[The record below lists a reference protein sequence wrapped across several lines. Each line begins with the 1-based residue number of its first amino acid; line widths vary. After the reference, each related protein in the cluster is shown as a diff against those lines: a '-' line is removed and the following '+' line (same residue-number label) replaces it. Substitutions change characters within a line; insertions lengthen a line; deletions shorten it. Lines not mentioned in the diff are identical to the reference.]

1 MVTRLVFVVLF
12 ALVAEEAQGSVPVG
26 SAAPVALAHGVELR
40 QAVAD
45 TPRTVADTVPL
56 PAAQRLFGGAGSP
69 LGDLAVRFRARGEFG
84 GDWARFRPCDAALQV
99 TCSPG
104 LIPRLQPDVQ
114 FSLEAAGTVSDRL
127 VLDVDYD
134 QTREFGG
141 ANRFQVYWRGRE
153 GDALRRVELGDVT
166 FALPDSRF
174 LTRGIPAGNFGLLAR
189 AGTGPVEVQ
198 GVVAQQQGSRQTR
211 EFRLGGDGSG
221 LVREDTLVVE
231 DAQYVKGQFFFLVE
245 PTLLPGHPHTEV
257 LNLRPGDMRADEAP
271 GAEPIQLW
279 RMERDPSLRQPVE
292 GYIRADAS
300 LAGEDGDEVRESG
313 WFRYLRPGV
322 DYYLHPS
329 GLWVGLR
336 VPLRPDEALA
346 VTYVNVLG
354 DTIGDYNPER
364 IQNVGGVPR
373 LRLVRA
379 AGPRHQ
385 PGRATWDRE
394 LRQVYRLSTSNE
406 VELDALDLTVS
417 LGEESGGRTFL
428 DAPSGRRLSLLR
440 LFGLDR
446 DAPFERVDP
455 RALFQPGGE
464 DPLEAGMSGSFLVFP
479 TLRPFLEPPPLL
491 REGLGAGEVGALL
504 GANANR
510 RIYEAEDPLEREG
523 SGLFRLNLIL
533 RTRSSGVATSFPVGA
548 FGILEGSERIYLG
561 DRLLRPGVDYLM
573 DPEVGVVTLLQPEF
587 LLARSS
593 SDRLRITWEQ
603 ATLFRPR
610 PTTLVGGSAEIL
622 LGEQGAV
629 NVLGLYQAEQRIL
642 NRPRFGAEPAAA
654 GMLGVRSVLAWNT
667 DPLDRLAMR
676 LLGARPADLREGGG
690 ELRIEAEAAL
700 SLPNPNVS
708 GDAFLD
714 DFDAGDER
722 GISLLASAWHL
733 GSAPET
739 ATGLGERA
747 PPAFN
752 VPSALRMVWQHS
764 WVESGPGGDSIG
776 VSEGFFPRSDID
788 RQITVV
794 GTEVREPGLL
804 LSFGETPG
812 VVHAAPRWRSIT
824 TLLSSTGAD
833 LSQTEFLDF
842 YVAEGDQLTLVL
854 DLGSVSEDAYFIDE
868 NGRTSGI
875 REDTGRPWGLGVL
888 DQEADPLRGEIWDR
902 EADARGVWPGTC
914 RAEPGRVYAIGDPD
928 ANCTRGNGRRDTE
941 DLNGNGVLDLEER
954 AARYVVRLDG
964 SSPYL
969 VRSRQETGTR
979 FQLYRIPLRGPDAL
993 FPGGALTTADWR
1005 AIQYLRLTVV
1015 GPRSSRLTLARM
1027 RLVGSRWVKRAG
1039 DGVLRGLG
1047 GDTVSVAA
1055 SFDVRPVSILTEGP
1069 AYQAP
1074 PGVLELLDDPTSAVG
1089 GRGVEFSERS
1099 LALRVRGLAGGDRV
1113 EVYSRFFQRPR
1124 DFLAYRELRLWALAR
1139 EGDFGPAE
1147 GDLRVF
1153 LKVGSDPENFYL
1165 WTQPL
1170 EPAADPGG
1178 VLPTDWLPERVL
1190 AFEEWIRLR
1199 RLAEEEL
1206 LLRPPSARGEPVVL
1220 WSADSTY
1227 AVVLN
1232 DRARA
1237 PNLAAVREIS
1247 LGVWNPGLFPA
1258 DGEVWFNE
1266 LRLGAGVRS
1275 TGHARQM
1282 SLELDGG
1289 RAYQFRAGFQ
1299 GTSPRFR
1306 TLDQGPTYQDDAV
1319 LNLSGSLQLGAALPS
1334 RWGVDLPLSVSHYR
1348 VGEDP
1353 LFLSGTD
1360 LQGGAIPGLRTR
1372 GIRETRASL
1381 TLRTDAQTG
1390 LPAVDRLLS
1399 AFDARVAL
1407 SRSSVQTLTTESSAT
1422 GVEAGVGFEIRPR
1435 PRRTDLVPRILEPV
1449 VRLFFPPRMA
1459 RRLNEARFQ
1468 WSPSE
1473 IRAGTLLRQRELE
1486 VTRFGSILTGA
1497 PGPGLDPGFSSVN
1510 PRGDAVSAP
1519 EGWLDSRGRI
1529 AFEPGGT
1536 LTASLD
1542 MVSERD
1548 LLDPG
1553 VSAPDARVASLLAA
1567 ERRRLLG
1574 MDLGWETRRQM
1585 LARVGLRPEPIPGM
1599 RLEISGQSRFGSD
1612 RSAGVVRLATSPVVD
1627 PGALL
1632 RNVRVERDLR
1642 VGMLLDAGVL
1652 VFGRVPTTR
1661 PADPDAEAGPAG
1673 IPAPPGIPSPGAIER
1688 VIRAVSPLN
1697 LVVQDGVVSAF
1708 FREDVD
1714 PGAGFQF
1721 GLGGASDLAFLG
1733 TVRAAS
1739 VVERRAL
1746 TAGSGLRLPASFF
1759 LNVNLQDTE
1768 VTSLDRRSQRD
1779 GRTRS
1784 WPDVRA
1790 GASNL
1795 PLPADWEG
1803 MLERVAFTSG
1813 VLRIREEVS
1822 YGEGL
1827 QARSRSETRIPV
1839 ELTLEW
1845 AAGVTARY
1853 RGTVGR
1859 GEGIDPTG
1867 RTGREQ
1873 SDHGL
1878 SLETRLRPRGGLD
1891 SAMGG
1896 SFRLAFLAQYSR
1908 LEECRVPSGTEACVP
1923 FLERQTRSV
1932 SLGLDT
1938 FVSGFEVGGQVS
1950 LLDRTAFGVFETG
1963 FRQFQVGVWGRMEF
1977 AAGPVGRL
1985 DARRVPSDPFR
1996 R

>member
-1 MVTRLVFVVLF
+1 MVTRLVFVMLS
-12 ALVAEEAQGSVPVG
+12 ALVAGEAKPSPSSSGPAPAAAVPGATV
-26 SAAPVALAHGVELR
+26 LR
-40 QAVAD
+40 MVAD
-45 TPRTVADTVPL
+45 TPRTAGDTVPV

-84 GDWARFRPCDAALQV
+84 GDWAQFRPCDASLQF

-141 ANRFQVYWRGRE
+141 ANRFQVYWQGRE
-153 GDALRRVELGDVT
+153 GDVLRRMELGDVT

-189 AGTGPVEVQ
+189 AGTGPVEIQ

-211 EFRLGGDGSG
+211 EFRLGADGSG
-221 LVREDTLVVE
+221 LLREDTLVVE
-231 DAQYVKGQFFFLVE
+231 DAQYVRGQFFFLAD
-245 PTLLPGHPHTEV
+245 PALLPGHPHVEV
-257 LNLRPGDMRADEAP
+257 LNLRPGDMRADQTP
-271 GAEPIQLW
+271 GPEPIQLW

-300 LAGEDGDEVRESG
+300 LAGANGDEVRESG

-346 VTYVNVLG
+346 VTYVTVMG

-364 IQNVGGVPR
+364 VQNLGGVPR
-373 LRLVRA
+373 LRLVRS

-385 PGRATWDRE
+385 PGRPTWERE
-394 LRQVYRLSTSNE
+394 LRQIYRLSTSDE
-406 VELDALDLTVS
+406 VELDALDLSIS

-440 LFGLDR
+440 IFGLDA

-464 DPLEAGMSGSFLVFP
+464 DPLEAGMSGSFLIFP
-479 TLRPFLEPPPLL
+479 TLRPFLEPPPLP
-491 REGLGAGEVGALL
+491 REGLGAGEVAALL
-504 GANANR
+504 GSNANR

-523 SGLFRLNLIL
+523 GGLFRLNMTL
-533 RTRSSGVATSFPVGA
+533 RTRSTGVATSFPLGA
-548 FGILEGSERIYLG
+548 FGVLEGSERIYLG

-603 ATLFRPR
+603 ASLFRPR
-610 PTTLVGGSAEIL
+610 PTTLVGGSAELL
-622 LGEQGAV
+622 LGDQGAI
-629 NVLGLYQAEQRIL
+629 NVLGLYQAEQQIL

-667 DPLDRLAMR
+667 EPLDRLAMR
-676 LLGARPADLREGGG
+676 FLGARPADLREGGG
-690 ELRIEAEAAL
+690 ELRVEAEAAL

-722 GISLLASAWHL
+722 SISLLASAWHL
-733 GSAPET
+733 GSAPESG
-739 ATGLGERA
+739 AGLGERG
-747 PPAFN
+747 PGAFD
-752 VPSALRMVWQHS
+752 VSSALRMVWQHS
-764 WVESGPGGDSIG
+764 WIEPGPAGDSIG

-788 RQITVV
+788 RQISVV

-812 VVHAAPRWRSIT
+812 VVHPAPRWRSIT

-842 YVAEGDQLTLVL
+842 YVAEGDALTLVL
-854 DLGSVSEDAYFIDE
+854 DLGSVSEDAFFIDP
-868 NGRTSGI
+868 NGRTSGF
-875 REDTGRPWGLGVL
+875 REDTGRPWGLGTL

-902 EADARGVWPGTC
+902 EADGRGVWPGSC

-969 VRSRQETGTR
+969 VRTRQETGTR

-993 FPGGALTTADWR
+993 FPGGQLSAADWR

-1015 GPRSSRLTLARM
+1015 GPRSSRVTLARM
-1027 RLVGSRWVKRAG
+1027 RLVGSRWVKRGG

-1047 GDTVSVAA
+1047 GDTVSLAA
-1055 SFDVRPVSILTEGP
+1055 SFDVRPVSVLTEGP

-1074 PGVLELLDDPTSAVG
+1074 PGVLEQLDDPASAVG

-1139 EGDFGPAE
+1139 EGDFGSGE

-1165 WTQPL
+1165 WTRPL
-1170 EPAADPGG
+1170 EPAPDPGA

-1206 LLRPPSARGEPVVL
+1206 LLRPPSARGEPVML

-1266 LRLGAGVRS
+1266 LRLGAGVR
-1275 TGHARQM
+1275 TAGHARQM
-1282 SLELDGG
+1282 NLELDGG

-1306 TLDQGPTYQDDAV
+1306 TLDQGPNYQDDAV
-1319 LNLSGSLQLGAALPS
+1319 LNLSGSVQLGAVLPS

-1360 LQGGAIPGLRTR
+1360 LEGGAIPGIRTG

-1381 TLRTDAQTG
+1381 TLRSDAQTG

-1399 AFDARVAL
+1399 AFDGRVAV
-1407 SRSSVQTLTTESSAT
+1407 SHSAVETLTTESSAS

-1435 PRRTDLVPRILEPV
+1435 PRRIDLVPGVLQPV
-1449 VRLFFPPRMA
+1449 VRLFLPPGMA

-1468 WSPSE
+1468 WTPSE
-1473 IRAGTLLRQRELE
+1473 MRAGTLLRRRELE
-1486 VTRFGSILTGA
+1486 VTRYGSILTGN
-1497 PGPGLDPGFSSVN
+1497 PGPGSGAGPGFAPLSPVGISE
-1510 PRGDAVSAP
+1510 SAP
-1519 EGWLDSRGRI
+1519 ESWLDSRARI

-1542 MVSERD
+1542 LVSERD

-1553 VSAPDARVASLLAA
+1553 LSAPDARVAALLEA

-1574 MDLGWETRRQM
+1574 VDVGWETRRQM
-1585 LARVGLRPEPIPGM
+1585 LARVGLRPEPVRGM
-1599 RLEISGQSRFGSD
+1599 RLEMSGQSRFGSD
-1612 RSAGVVRLATSPVVD
+1612 RTAGVVRLATSPVVD

-1632 RNVRVERDLR
+1632 RNVRVDRDVRL
-1642 VGMLLDAGVL
+1642 GMLLDAGVL
-1652 VFGRVPTTR
+1652 AFGRP
-1661 PADPDAEAGPAG
+1661 PAAT
-1673 IPAPPGIPSPGAIER
+1673 PGDPGAMER
-1688 VIRAVSPLN
+1688 VLRAVSPLN
-1697 LVVQDGVVSAF
+1697 LGIQDGVVSAF

-1714 PGAGFQF
+1714 PGRGFQF
-1721 GLGGASDLAFLG
+1721 GLGGGSDLAFLG
-1733 TVRAAS
+1733 SVRAAS

-1746 TAGSGLRLPASFF
+1746 TAGSGLRLPASLF
-1759 LNVNLQDTE
+1759 LNLNLQDTE
-1768 VTSLDRRSQRD
+1768 VSSLDRRSQRD

-1795 PLPADWEG
+1795 PLPAAWEG
-1803 MLERVAFTSG
+1803 TLDRVAFTSG
-1813 VLRIREEVS
+1813 ILRIREEVS
-1822 YGEGL
+1822 YGDGL
-1827 QARSRSETRIPV
+1827 QARSRSETRVPV

-1845 AAGVTARY
+1845 AGGVTARY
-1853 RGTVGR
+1853 RGTMGR

-1873 SDHGL
+1873 SDHGI

-1891 SAMGG
+1891 SAIGG
-1896 SFRLAFLAQYSR
+1896 GFRLAFLAQYSA

-1923 FLERQTRSV
+1923 FLERLSRSV

-1938 FVSGFEVGGQVS
+1938 FLSGFEVGGQVS
-1950 LLDRTAFGVFETG
+1950 LLDRRAFGLFETG

-1985 DARRVPSDPFR
+1985 DDRRAPSDPFR